1 MTKTGDT
8 ERRLIAIFAA
18 DVEGYSR
25 LMGADEVG
33 TFKDLT
39 QRRDILDSLIASRR
53 GRIANT
59 AGDSVLAEFGSAVDA
74 VQCAVE
80 AQAALSQANVGL
92 SPDRHI
98 NFRIGVHVGDVM
110 IKGGDLFGDGV
121 NIAARLQTLASAGGV
136 CLSGVAYDQVR
147 KILPFAFADLGAQQ
161 VKNIDEPVR
170 AFSVVSERAAVVTAS
185 ENASIPLALPDRPS
199 IAVLPFQNMSGDPEQ
214 EYFADG
220 IVEDIITALSRFKSL
235 FVIARNSSFTF
246 KGRAVDIKEVGRRL
260 GVRYVLEGSVRKAS
274 GKVRI
279 TGQLIDAVTGAHLWA
294 DRFERDLTDVFAL
307 QDEVTLAVVSAIEP
321 KMLQTEIAM
330 ATRRRPENLTAYDF
344 YLRAMPQYYLATREG
359 MAEAIRL
366 AHRALE
372 LDPGFASAAILA
384 GICHLLNVVWGFSN
398 DPQFDRKEAVRLV
411 RLALSIDDG
420 DPETLARASQTLA
433 HMVGDSEGAI
443 EMADRAVALNPN
455 SWITWTNRGEVYR
468 VAGLPEEAIRSFE
481 RAIRVSPVDPRL
493 YMTLIG
499 IGLALIEL
507 RRFDEAIV
515 AGKKALRQNPSFVAT
530 YRCLA
535 SAFAHLGRDAEAR
548 EAAARLLEVD
558 PAFTISAWIARGS
571 AGGQSNAKLLIE
583 GLRKAGLPE

>member
-147 KILPFAFADLGAQQ
+147 RILPFAFADLGAQQ

-170 AFSVVSERAAVVTAS
+170 AFALVGERAAVVTATA
-185 ENASIPLALPDRPS
+185 NASVPLALPDKPS
-199 IAVLPFQNMSGDPEQ
+199 IAVLPFQNMSGDAEQ

-220 IVEDIITALSRFKSL
+220 ITEDVLTELSRFREL
-235 FVIARNSSFTF
+235 FVISRNSAFVY
-246 KGRAVDIKEVGRRL
+246 KGRQVNVQKVAKEL
-260 GVRYVLEGSVRKAS
+260 GVQYIVEGSVRKA
-274 GKVRI
+274 GNRVRI
-279 TGQLIDAVTGAHLWA
+279 TVQLIDAETDSHLWA
-294 DRFERDLTDVFAL
+294 ERYDRELADIFAI
-307 QDEVTLAVVSAIEP
+307 QDEVTSSIVSILPGRVEAAASDRVQRKP
-321 KMLQTEIAM
+321 
-330 ATRRRPENLTAYDF
+330 PENLAAYECVLAGKLLHHRSDRTDNQEA
-344 YLRAMPQYYLATREG
+344 LRMLDR
-359 MAEAIRL
+359 AI
-366 AHRALE
+366 A
-372 LDPGFASAAILA
+372 LDPGYAHAHAWKACVLGQSFVNGWSANPEFTIRTVIEELA
-384 GICHLLNVVWGFSN
+384 
-398 DPQFDRKEAVRLV
+398 
-411 RLALSIDDG
+411 LALSLDENDS
-420 DPETLARASQTLA
+420 DVHRVLAAVNLSVHRNHDKAFYHQERAL
-433 HMVGDSEGAI
+433 
-443 EMADRAVALNPN
+443 ALNPN
-455 SWITWTNRGEVYR
+455 DDLIVVQQGEVLTWIGEAEPGIEWIQKAMRLNPYH
-468 VAGLPEEAIRSFE
+468 PE
-481 RAIRVSPVDPRL
+481 
-493 YMTLIG
+493 
-499 IGLALIEL
+499 
-507 RRFDEAIV
+507 RFW
-515 AGKKALRQNPSFVAT
+515 S
-530 YRCLA
+530 
-535 SAFAHLGRDAEAR
+535 HLGRAYFVARRYSEAVKAFQRINRADHSHLSFLAACYAQLGDAVAAKGAADEVLKRAQDFSIERFIATQHYKHENDR
-548 EAAARLLEVD
+548 EHHRAALV
-558 PAFTISAWIARGS
+558 
-571 AGGQSNAKLLIE
+571 
-583 GLRKAGLPE
+583 KAQLPV